1 MELSSKTELLISLNC
16 IVYYCYGLQLESSL
30 TDAPQNLRGLTDP
43 SIRGTFAYE
52 SLRTTTELSISCL
65 SKYYRERPSIE
76 DVLWNLQYSVQ
87 VQEGWATSENLGTR
101 S

>member
-1 MELSSKTELLISLNC
+1 M
-16 IVYYCYGLQLESSL
+16 
-30 TDAPQNLRGLTDP
+30 DAPQNMQGVTDP

-52 SLRTTTELSISCL
+52 SLRTATELSINCL
-65 SKYYRERPSIE
+65 SKHFRQRPSIE

-87 VQEGWATSENLGTR
+87 VQEGWAASDNLSTR